1 MFDARLR
8 NLRGGK
14 QRKRKRERDVS
25 VTRERFGMFIF
36 LENTRPS
43 LGTRGNWK
51 WAAEVST
58 VAQILYI
65 A

>member
-1 MFDARLR
+1 MFAARLR
-8 NLRGGK
+8 NLHVGK
-14 QRKRKRERDVS
+14 PRERERDVS

-43 LGTRGNWK
+43 LGTRGMGRRGLDRG
-51 WAAEVST
+51 T
-58 VAQILYI
+58 DI